1 MAIESIMSQSGQAA
15 EAMRGGRMTRPE
27 VGGPTGSSGA
37 GGAGAIEGKGGLGQS
52 FEAALS
58 SAVGEL
64 QGTQAV
70 ADAKS
75 MALMRGEDI
84 AVHDVMASVTEAEIA
99 VQLTTAVA
107 AKAIQAYQEIWRM
120 EI

>member
-1 MAIESIMSQSGQAA
+1 MAIEGLGGATGGLSSFG
-15 EAMRGGRMTRPE
+15 MRGSEGVGARP
-27 VGGPTGSSGA
+27 GAAPAGS
-37 GGAGAIEGKGGLGQS
+37 EGIGKT
-52 FEAALS
+52 FESALE
-58 SAVGEL
+58 SALGEL
-64 QGTQAV
+64 EATVAV
-70 ADAKS
+70 ADQKS
-75 MALMRGEDI
+75 IALVRGQDV

>member
-1 MAIESIMSQSGQAA
+1 MALDGIGAGM
-15 EAMRGGRMTRPE
+15 GGAIAPRQLEGATRPN
-27 VGGPTGSSGA
+27 A
-37 GGAGAIEGKGGLGQS
+37 AGAPARTDPRDGS
-52 FEAALS
+52 FAASLEAAL
-58 SAVGEL
+58 GEL
-64 QGTQAV
+64 EATVAV
-70 ADAKS
+70 ADTKS
-75 MALMRGEDI
+75 LALVQGKDV

>member
-1 MAIESIMSQSGQAA
+1 MAIESMTGLAGQAA
-15 EAMRGGRMTRPE
+15 ESMRGARVTRPE
-27 VGGPTGSSGA
+27 AGPGIA
-37 GGAGAIEGKGGLGQS
+37 GGGALEGKGGVGQS

-64 QGTQAV
+64 QGAQAV

-75 MALMRGEDI
+75 MALMRGDDI

>member
-1 MAIESIMSQSGQAA
+1 MAIESIMSGAGQAA
-15 EAMRGGRMTRPE
+15 EAMRGGRAARPE
-27 VGGPTGSSGA
+27 VGGALGTGGV
-37 GGAGAIEGKGGLGQS
+37 GGAGSTDGKGGIGQS

-64 QGTQAV
+64 QGAQAV